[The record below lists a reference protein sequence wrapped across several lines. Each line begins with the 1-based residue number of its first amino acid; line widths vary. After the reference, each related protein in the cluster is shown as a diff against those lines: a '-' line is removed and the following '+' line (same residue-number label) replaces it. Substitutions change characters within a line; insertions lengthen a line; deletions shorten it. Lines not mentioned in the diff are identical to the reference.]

1 MSYAQL
7 LAQIPMFE
15 RLAGEDLENLSGL
28 LQQRRYSKGEVIFHQ
43 GDVGTA
49 LFIVRKGEVAIRL
62 SSAEGKEVILA
73 LLGRGDAFGELALLD
88 GEPRSTDAVAR
99 EETHLLSLHQ
109 EDFRRFLS
117 ERPQVAMG
125 LLAVLSQMVRRVTQ
139 LVHDSAFLDARARLA
154 RVLLDLA
161 RTQGQPKNGGG
172 GVVIPKQLTQADL
185 ANLCGV
191 TRESANKWLRFYAR
205 EGLLSYDNGQIT
217 LVDPERLRRDV
228 VD

>member
-1 MSYAQL
+1 MSFSQL

-15 RLAGEDLENLSGL
+15 HLASEELDNLSAL

-161 RTQGQPKNGGG
+161 RTQGQPNAGGG
-172 GVVIPKQLTQADL
+172 IVIPKQLTQADL

-205 EGLLSYDNGQIT
+205 EGLLSYENGQIT

>member
-7 LAQIPMFE
+7 LGQIPMFE
-15 RLAGEDLENLSGL
+15 HLGPEDLEHLSGL
-28 LQQRRYSKGEVIFHQ
+28 LQQRRYPKGEVIFHQ

-88 GEPRSTDAVAR
+88 GEPRSTDAVTR
-99 EETHLLSLHQ
+99 EESSLLSLHQ
-109 EDFRRFLS
+109 EDFRRFLG

-125 LLAVLSQMVRRVTQ
+125 LLAVLSRMVRRVTRI
-139 LVHDSAFLDARARLA
+139 VYDAAFLDARARLA

-161 RTQGQPKNGGG
+161 RTQGQPSAEGR
-172 GVVIPKQLTQADL
+172 VIIPRLTQAEL
-185 ANLCGV
+185 ANLCGL
-191 TRESANKWLRFYAR
+191 TRESANKWLRFYAK
-205 EGLLSYDNGQIT
+205 EGLLTYEGGQIT

-228 VD
+228 D